1 MSLVDST
8 NYIEIR
14 FKKKLELNSLRC
26 VETKWAQFKTR
37 SQSLISLHFKKFLLD
52 LFEVRTSLYFVF
64 MNKNFGFSAIPR
76 KGINSFG
83 LEKDK
88 RKLFLVKFYPE

>member
-1 MSLVDST
+1 MT
-8 NYIEIR
+8 HEH
-14 FKKKLELNSLRC
+14 ELYNKICYESN
-26 VETKWAQFKTR
+26 EAIDQSNQFNDDVPIKQLTR
-37 SQSLISLHFKKFLLD
+37 N
-52 LFEVRTSLYFVF
+52 EVLTSLYFVF

-88 RKLFLVKFYPE
+88 RKLLVKFYSG